1 MKAAEICIRRPVL
14 SVVINLLI
22 VLMGLVSYDRL
33 TVREYPNI
41 DVPVVTVTTNYL
53 GASAKIIETQ
63 VTKPL
68 EDSLSGIEGIDFIK
82 SISRSE
88 QSQIT
93 VQFRLSRDADAAA
106 SDVRD
111 RVARARD
118 LLPEEVDEPIVAKVE
133 ADAQP
138 IMWMSLNSETASQL
152 DVSETADL
160 VVQDRLQVLPGVA
173 SVLLFAE
180 RRYSMR
186 VSVDREK
193 LAGFN
198 LTPQDVETALRAQNV
213 EIPAGRIESLQ
224 REFTVLSQ
232 TDLNTPEQFR
242 QVILREAEG
251 GHLVRLG
258 EVADIAYGPLEER
271 SLVRFNGRPSIGLGV
286 VKQSVANPLEI
297 SAAIREALP
306 TIQKDLPKGMNL
318 SIAYDSSVFIDE
330 SIKSV
335 FHTIV
340 EATVLVVLTIFF
352 FLRTLR
358 ATLIPLVT
366 IPVSLVGALA
376 LMYLMGFS
384 INTLTLLALVIAIGL
399 VVDDAIVVLENIYRH
414 MEEGMDAIHAS
425 VKGMREIGF
434 AVVAMTLTLATVF
447 VPVALTPGRTGQLFI
462 EFALTLAG
470 AVIISGITAITLSPM
485 MCSRILR
492 ATHLSDEPKWSQR
505 IEGWIRRLE
514 AAYTRT
520 LKRII
525 GRRKMMMLVA
535 ALTFVAAG
543 VLFSG
548 LQSELSPAEDRGVI
562 FGIGMAPEGSTIQYA
577 DQYAQQMEA
586 IFDKI
591 PEKQW
596 RFIAVGFPF
605 VTQTFTVTGLKE
617 WGERDRSSF
626 DIIQEISPKLFGI
639 PGTLNFAIN
648 PQSLGQGSRS
658 QPVEVVIQTTATYE
672 ELDVMT
678 NKILTELR
686 KNPGLM
692 TPDTDLKLN
701 KPELRVTMDREK
713 MASMGIDIAI
723 VGRTLETMLGG
734 REVTRF
740 KRGSEQYEVL
750 VKIADDKRRTPN
762 DLTAIYVR
770 ARNGEMVPLNNIVKL
785 EEGVAPREL
794 NHFDKLRAV
803 TITANLAPGYG
814 LAKALS
820 DIEAVVADVA
830 PSATIDYSGNSREF
844 KESSAS
850 MGMIFALALAFIYL
864 VLAAQF
870 ESWRDPMVILLTVP
884 LAMAGALL
892 FMTFTGGTINVYSQ
906 IGLVALMGLIS
917 KHGIM
922 IVEFAN
928 QLQERGRS
936 QLDAV
941 VESASLRMRPILMTT
956 GAMVLGAIPLALAS
970 GAGAESRQAI
980 GWVIVGGMTVGTLF
994 TLFIVPTFYLLI
1006 ARQHK
1011 LLVID
1016 EAIIAASYG
1025 PDEHGG
1031 HGGHGPASPVA
1042 PVSPQ
1047 QPPAPPAPPAAPA
1060 AALPHAVEPMHG
1072 GYVDPETPPQ
1082 RGSFEE
1088 I

>member
-1 MKAAEICIRRPVL
+1 MKIAEICIRRPVL
-14 SVVINLLI
+14 SIVINLLI
-22 VLMGLVSYDRL
+22 VLLGLVSFDRL

-41 DVPVVTVTTNYL
+41 DVPVVTVTTTYL

-111 RVARARD
+111 RVARAMG

-138 IMWMSLNSETASQL
+138 IMWMSLNSKTANQL
-152 DVSETADL
+152 DVSEVADI
-160 VVQDRLQVLPGVA
+160 VVQDRIQVLPGVA

-193 LAGFN
+193 LAGFG
-198 LTPQDVETALRAQNV
+198 LTTQDVENALRSQNV
-213 EIPAGRIESLQ
+213 EIPAGRIESMQ

-242 QVILREAEG
+242 NVILREAEG
-251 GHLVRLG
+251 GYLVRLG
-258 EVADIAYGPLEER
+258 DVASVNYGPLDDR
-271 SLVRFNGRPSIGLGV
+271 SIVRFNGNPSIGLGV

-306 TIQKDLPKGMNL
+306 QIQKDLPQGMRL
-318 SIAYDSSVFIDE
+318 EIAYDSSVFIDE
-330 SIKSV
+330 SINSV
-335 FHTIV
+335 FHTIF

-366 IPVSLVGALA
+366 IPVSLIGALA
-376 LMYLMGFS
+376 LMYVLGFS

-447 VPVALTPGRTGQLFI
+447 VPVALTPGRTGKLFI

-492 ATHLSDEPKWSQR
+492 ATDHSKEPKWSQR

-514 AAYTRT
+514 AGYKRALQRT
-520 LKRII
+520 IINRPLIVGVALATFIATGVMFTMLK
-525 GRRKMMMLVA
+525 
-535 ALTFVAAG
+535 
-543 VLFSG
+543 
-548 LQSELSPAEDRGVI
+548 SELSPAEDRGVI

-577 DQYAQQMEA
+577 DQYARQMEE

-591 PEKQW
+591 PEKRW

-605 VTQTFTVTGLKE
+605 VTQTFTVTGLQE

-626 DIIQEISPKLFGI
+626 DIIQDISGKLFGI

-648 PQSLGQGSRS
+648 PQSLGQGARS
-658 QPVEVVIQTTATYE
+658 QPVEVVIQTTDTYE
-672 ELDVMT
+672 ELDEMT
-678 NKILTELR
+678 NRVLAKLR
-686 KNPGLM
+686 QNPGLM

-701 KPELRVTMDREK
+701 KPELRVIMDREK
-713 MASMGIDIAI
+713 MASMGIEIAT

-750 VKIADDKRRTPN
+750 VKIADDKRRTPT
-762 DLTAIYVR
+762 DLTALYVR
-770 ARNGEMVPLNNIVKL
+770 ARNGDMVPLTNIVRL

-803 TITANLAPGYG
+803 TITANLAPGYS
-814 LAKALS
+814 LSEALTA
-820 DIEAVVADVA
+820 IEAVVREEA
-830 PSATIDYSGNSREF
+830 PGATIDYSGNSREF

-850 MGMIFALALAFIYL
+850 MGLIFGLALAFIYL

-870 ESWRDPMVILLTVP
+870 ESWRDPMVILLSVP
-884 LAMAGALL
+884 LAMGGAML
-892 FMTFTGGTINVYSQ
+892 FMHMTGGSLNVYSQ

-928 QLQERGRS
+928 QLQARGMPRGE
-936 QLDAV
+936 AI
-941 VESASLRMRPILMTT
+941 VESASIRMRPILMTT
-956 GAMVLGAIPLALAS
+956 AAMVLGAIPLARAA
-970 GAGAESRQAI
+970 GAGAESRSAI
-980 GWVIVGGMTVGTLF
+980 GWVIVGGMTLGTLF
-994 TLFIVPTFYLLI
+994 TLFIVPTFYLI
-1006 ARQHK
+1006 VARQHA
-1011 LLVID
+1011 LVEID
-1016 EAIIAASYG
+1016 ENIINAAPS
-1025 PDEHGG
+1025 EAHQG
-1031 HGGHGPASPVA
+1031 HA
-1042 PVSPQ
+1042 PQ
-1047 QPPAPPAPPAAPA
+1047 QPT
-1060 AALPHAVEPMHG
+1060 HHVESPVT
-1072 GYVDPETPPQ
+1072 YYRDPNQP
-1082 RGSFEE
+1082 
-1088 I
+1088 

>member
-1 MKAAEICIRRPVL
+1 MKVAEICIRRPVL
-14 SVVINLLI
+14 SIVINLLI
-22 VLMGLVSYDRL
+22 VLLGLVSFDRL

-93 VQFRLSRDADAAA
+93 VQFRLNRDADAAA

-111 RVARARD
+111 RVARAIG

-138 IMWMSLNSETASQL
+138 IIWMALSSDTASQL
-152 DVSETADL
+152 DVSETADIL
-160 VVQDRLQVLPGVA
+160 VQDRIQVLPGVA

-193 LAGFN
+193 LAGFS
-198 LTPQDVETALRAQNV
+198 LTTQDVENALRTQNV
-213 EIPAGRIESLQ
+213 EIPAGRLESTQ

-242 QVILREAEG
+242 RVILKETDN

-258 EVADIAYGPLEER
+258 DVADINYGALEER
-271 SLVRFNGRPSIGLGV
+271 SLVRFNGRPAIGLGV

-297 SAAIREALP
+297 SAAIRSALP
-306 TIQKDLPKGMNL
+306 QIQKDLPKDMKL
-318 SIAYDSSVFIDE
+318 AIAYDSSVFIDE
-330 SIKSV
+330 SINSV
-335 FHTIV
+335 FHTIF

-366 IPVSLVGALA
+366 IPVSLIGALA
-376 LMYLMGFS
+376 LMFVMGFS

-447 VPVALTPGRTGQLFI
+447 VPVALTPGRTGKLFV

-485 MCSRILR
+485 MCSRILK
-492 ATHLSDEPKWSQR
+492 ADHSGEAKWSQA
-505 IEGWIRRLE
+505 IEAWIRRLE
-514 AAYTRT
+514 ARYKRLLQRT
-520 LKRII
+520 ILNRPLILGI
-525 GRRKMMMLVA
+525 A
-535 ALTFVAAG
+535 IATFVGTG
-543 VLFSG
+543 VLFTM
-548 LQSELSPAEDRGVI
+548 LKSELSPAEDRGVV
-562 FGIGMAPEGSTIQYA
+562 FGIGMAPEGSSLQYA
-577 DQYAQQMEA
+577 DQYARQMEA

-591 PEKQW
+591 PEKRW

-605 VTQTFTVTGLKE
+605 ITQTFTVTGLKE
-617 WGERDRSSF
+617 WGDRDRSSF
-626 DIIQEISPKLFGI
+626 DIIKEISGPLFGI

-648 PQSLGQGSRS
+648 PQSLGQSARS
-658 QPVEVVIQTTATYE
+658 QPVEVVIQTTGTYE
-672 ELDVMT
+672 ELDALT
-678 NKILTELR
+678 NKILARLR
-686 KNPGLM
+686 QNPGLM

-701 KPELRVTMDREK
+701 KPEIRVIMDREK
-713 MASMGIDIAI
+713 MASMGIEVST

-750 VKIADDKRRTPN
+750 VKIADDKRRTPT

-770 ARNGEMVPLNNIVKL
+770 ARDGSMVPLSNIVRL

-803 TITANLAPGYG
+803 TITANLAPSYSLGE
-814 LAKALS
+814 ALS
-820 DIEAVVADVA
+820 AIEQVVREEA
-830 PSATIDYSGNSREF
+830 PGATIDYGGNSREF

-850 MGMIFALALAFIYL
+850 MGLIFGLALAFIYL

-870 ESWRDPMVILLTVP
+870 ESWRDPVVILLSVP
-884 LAMAGALL
+884 LAMGGAML
-892 FMTFTGGTINVYSQ
+892 FMNLTGGSLNVYSQ

-928 QLQERGRS
+928 QLQERGLNRIE
-936 QLDAV
+936 AV

-980 GWVIVGGMTVGTLF
+980 GWVIVGGMSVGTLF
-994 TLFIVPTFYLLI
+994 TLFIVPTFYLI
-1006 ARQHK
+1006 VARQHK
-1011 LLVID
+1011 LVEID
-1016 EAIIAASYG
+1016 ENIINGTAGAAVH
-1025 PDEHGG
+1025 HG
-1031 HGGHGPASPVA
+1031 HHDPY
-1042 PVSPQ
+1042 
-1047 QPPAPPAPPAAPA
+1047 QP
-1060 AALPHAVEPMHG
+1060 H
-1072 GYVDPETPPQ
+1072 
-1082 RGSFEE
+1082 
-1088 I
+1088 

>member
-1 MKAAEICIRRPVL
+1 MKIAEICIRRPVL
-14 SVVINLLI
+14 SIVVNLLL
-22 VLMGLVSYDRL
+22 VLLGLVSYDRL

-41 DVPVVTVTTNYL
+41 DVPVITVETNYL

-88 QSQIT
+88 KSQIT

-118 LLPEEVDEPIVAKVE
+118 LLPDEVDEPIVAKVE

-138 IMWMSLNSETASQL
+138 IIWMALSSDTASQL
-152 DVSETADL
+152 DVSEVADIT
-160 VVQDRLQVLPGVA
+160 VQDRLQVLPGVA

-186 VSVDREK
+186 ISVDRER
-193 LAGFN
+193 LAS
-198 LTPQDVETALRAQNV
+198 LQMTTQDVENALRAQNV
-213 EIPAGRIESLQ
+213 EIPAGRIESMQ

-242 QVILREAEG
+242 RIILRQSPD

-258 EVADIAYGPLEER
+258 EVADINYGALEER
-271 SLVRFNGRPSIGLGV
+271 SIVRFNGKSAIALGV
-286 VKQSVANPLEI
+286 IKQSVANPLEI
-297 SAAIREALP
+297 SKAINAELP
-306 TIQKDLPKGMNL
+306 RIQNDLPKDMHL
-318 SIAYDSSVFIDE
+318 AVAYDSSIFIDE
-330 SIKSV
+330 SINSV
-335 FHTIV
+335 FHAII
-340 EATVLVVLTIFF
+340 EATLLVVLTIFF
-352 FLRTLR
+352 FLRTMR

-376 LMYLMGFS
+376 LMYLLGFS
-384 INTLTLLALVIAIGL
+384 INTLTLLAFVIAIGL

-414 MEEGMDAIHAS
+414 MEEGMDAVHAS
-425 VKGMREIGF
+425 VRGMREIGF

-447 VPVALTPGRTGQLFI
+447 VPVSLTPGRTGQLFI

-470 AVIISGITAITLSPM
+470 AVLISGITAITLSPM
-485 MCSRILR
+485 MCSRVLKR
-492 ATHLSDEPKWSQR
+492 TQQENEPRWSQR
-505 IEGWIRRLE
+505 IEGWICRLE
-514 AAYTRT
+514 ARYTRL
-520 LKRII
+520 LKRSVQ
-525 GRRKMMMLVA
+525 RRKLIVGIALIAFA
-535 ALTFVAAG
+535 ATFL
-543 VLFSG
+543 LFQN

-562 FGIGMAPEGSTIQYA
+562 FGVGIAPEGSTIQYA
-577 DQYAQQMEA
+577 DTYAKQMEA

-591 PEKQW
+591 PEKKW

-605 VTQTFTVTGLKE
+605 VTQTFTVTGLQP
-617 WGERDRSSF
+617 WSERSRSSF
-626 DIIQEISPKLFGI
+626 DIIKEISGPLFGI

-648 PQSLGQGSRS
+648 PQSLGQGARS
-658 QPVEVVIQTTATYE
+658 QPVEVVIQTTQSYE
-672 ELDVMT
+672 KLNELT
-678 NKILTELR
+678 NKIMAELA

-701 KPELRVTMDREK
+701 KPEIRVIMDREK
-713 MASMGIDIAI
+713 MASMGIEIST

-734 REVTRF
+734 RQVTRF
-740 KRGSEQYEVL
+740 KRGSEQYDVL
-750 VKIADDKRRTPN
+750 VKIADDKRRTPT

-770 ARNGEMVPLNNIVKL
+770 AGNGEMVPLSNIVKL

-814 LAKALS
+814 LGTALA
-820 DIEAVVADVA
+820 DIEKVVEQVA
-830 PSATIDYSGNSREF
+830 PSTKIDYSGNSREF

-850 MGMIFALALAFIYL
+850 MGMIFGLALAFIYL

-870 ESWRDPMVILLTVP
+870 ESWRDPLVILLAVP
-884 LAMAGALL
+884 LAMGGAVL
-892 FMTFTGGTINVYSQ
+892 FMNLTGGTLNVYSQ

-936 QLDAV
+936 KVDAV
-941 VESASLRMRPILMTT
+941 VESASIRMRPILMTT
-956 GAMVLGAIPLALAS
+956 AAMVLGSIPLALAS
-970 GAGAESRQAI
+970 GAGAESRHAI
-980 GWVIVGGMTVGTLF
+980 GWVIVGGMSIGTMF
-994 TLFIVPTFYLLI
+994 TLFIVPTFYLILGK
-1006 ARQHK
+1006 QHH

-1016 EAIIAASYG
+1016 EEKLKHTDDPAI
-1025 PDEHGG
+1025 
-1031 HGGHGPASPVA
+1031 
-1042 PVSPQ
+1042 
-1047 QPPAPPAPPAAPA
+1047 
-1060 AALPHAVEPMHG
+1060 
-1072 GYVDPETPPQ
+1072 
-1082 RGSFEE
+1082 
-1088 I
+1088 